1 MWALKAFAWT
11 TKASV
16 VAQAT
21 VSTKYQWHAIVLD
34 KDGKKDATLSAPAK
48 DEEAKDAETKEEAAA
63 DSAKTLLGSM
73 VALGAASLALMN

>member
-34 KDGKKDATLSAPAK
+34 KDGNKDATLSAPPK
-48 DEEAKDAETKEEAAA
+48 AETKEEAAA